1 MEVMQTTG
9 GDYDVSVRGDNQLQ
23 ANKLLVMIDG
33 RSIYL
38 DAQGLVV
45 WKLLP
50 VTLPEIKRIEVI
62 KGPASAL
69 YGFNAFDG
77 VVNIITKSPEE
88 MKGTTLQFGGG
99 EFGTI
104 TSAAVQA
111 GRYEKLGYR
120 LSIGRDQTNQ
130 WRDRNALA
138 FRSNKF
144 NVQTEYALS
153 SLSKLS
159 VSGGLVD
166 ANRLDSQMVS
176 LALPQGTPQQG
187 YADVLY
193 ARPNFFVRGWWQG
206 FSDTTNVLTN
216 PLLASFLRTTD
227 RSFSSITKTRSNSFN
242 GEVQHAV
249 EFGATNRLTY
259 GVNYRT
265 TNLSDNFITTWSREE
280 RLGFYLQDEWR
291 ATQMLTVVAGVR
303 YDLDTAINPTIS
315 PRLALLYKPV
325 PDHTFRTSV
334 SVGYRPPTLVERNLD
349 VRTVIIPFF
358 PFGTQTTNGSSN
370 LAPEEIVS
378 YEAGY
383 QGWYFKHR
391 VRARVDLF
399 FNHISNLINFVGVS
413 PTTSAPVNAADLD
426 IYGGEAGLE
435 FLATQWLTGFANYSY
450 EEIGQSSTSTAPR
463 GAPRFKFNVGLRGEW
478 DNGLSADAALYHVGA
493 ATYTVST
500 AFAAFGVPLDHR
512 VGSYNLLNLRG
523 GYRFWQQQAAAGYM
537 REAEVA
543 VSAFNALN
551 DRHKE
556 NPVGDT
562 IGSLVMGWL
571 TLRY

>member
-1 MEVMQTTG
+1 MLKV
-9 GDYDVSVRGDNQLQ
+9 
-23 ANKLLVMIDG
+23 
-33 RSIYL
+33 
-38 DAQGLVV
+38 
-45 WKLLP
+45 
-50 VTLPEIKRIEVI
+50 
-62 KGPASAL
+62 
-69 YGFNAFDG
+69 
-77 VVNIITKSPEE
+77 
-88 MKGTTLQFGGG
+88 
-99 EFGTI
+99 
-104 TSAAVQA
+104 
-111 GRYEKLGYR
+111 
-120 LSIGRDQTNQ
+120 
-130 WRDRNALA
+130 
-138 FRSNKF
+138 
-144 NVQTEYALS
+144 
-153 SLSKLS
+153 
-159 VSGGLVD
+159 
-166 ANRLDSQMVS
+166 
-176 LALPQGTPQQG
+176 
-187 YADVLY
+187 
-193 ARPNFFVRGWWQG
+193 
-206 FSDTTNVLTN
+206 
-216 PLLASFLRTTD
+216 
-227 RSFSSITKTRSNSFN
+227 RSNSFN

-265 TNLSDNFITTWSREE
+265 TNLSDNFITAWSREE

-334 SVGYRPPTLVERNLD
+334 SVGYRPPTLDERNLD
-349 VRTVIIPFF
+349 VRTVVIPLLPFCPPF
-358 PFGTQTTNGSSN
+358 PISTCIQTTNGSSN
-370 LAPEEIVS
+370 LVPEEIVS

-413 PTTSAPVNAADLD
+413 PTTSTAVNAASVD

-493 ATYTVST
+493 ATYPVNS
-500 AFAAFGVPLDHR
+500 AFAAFGVPLDGR

-523 GYRFWQQQAAAGYM
+523 AYKFWQQQAAAGYM

-571 TLRY
+571 TVRY